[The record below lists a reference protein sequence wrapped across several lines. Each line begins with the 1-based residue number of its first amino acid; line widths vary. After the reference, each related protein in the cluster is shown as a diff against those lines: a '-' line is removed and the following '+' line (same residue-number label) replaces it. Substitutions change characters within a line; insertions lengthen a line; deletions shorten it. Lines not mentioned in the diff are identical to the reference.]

1 MSRVQKIP
9 SHSHKPFVVHF
20 QHLLLFQRAAFFL
33 FTMPFALT
41 LEDGRNFLAN
51 DFSKTQLQVE
61 IQKRQAA
68 GSELPTHKT
77 ELRSKLSSLIKQELI
92 GRGSHGSLPDWRR
105 IDSLTVA

>member
-1 MSRVQKIP
+1 
-9 SHSHKPFVVHF
+9 
-20 QHLLLFQRAAFFL
+20 
-33 FTMPFALT
+33 MPFALT

-92 GRGSHGSLPDWRR
+92 ERGSHGSLPDWRC
-105 IDSLTVA
+105 IDSLTVAQLRKEIRLLNGSIVGNKSTLCGELE